1 MNNGYTAYMS
11 VHCVRTMDVPAFI
24 KHIEELKC
32 QAEEQRLQKLA
43 CEKGWKLIFGQPF
56 IFDGIKNN

>member
-1 MNNGYTAYMS
+1 
-11 VHCVRTMDVPAFI
+11 MDIPALI
-24 KHIEELKC
+24 EHIEELKC